1 MRRIKLPFRMEHW
14 QFISLCLTVYDA
26 AAIAFSY
33 LFALLLRFDFQFSQ
47 IPKEYYA
54 GYRKFMPFYIIIC
67 LILFRIMKL
76 YRSIWRFAS
85 IRELENVFFATAV
98 TVPLHVILT
107 ILFVMRMPISYYIIG
122 GIMQLQFA
130 GYGGLRC
137 VSQRSQREHPTVGRR
152 TRHRPLDG
160 YFYSLFFDSII
171 TV

>member
-47 IPKEYYA
+47 IPKEYYT

-67 LILFRIMKL
+67 LILFRIMRL

-85 IRELENVFFATAV
+85 IRELENVF
-98 TVPLHVILT
+98 LRHL
-107 ILFVMRMPISYYIIG
+107 
-122 GIMQLQFA
+122 LQFR
-130 GYGGLRC
+130 YM
-137 VSQRSQREHPTVGRR
+137 S
-152 TRHRPLDG
+152 
-160 YFYSLFFDSII
+160 F
-171 TV
+171 